1 MSKSLGNVI
10 DPLDVI
16 SGIQLEQLHDKLALG
31 NLHPSE
37 MEKAKKYQKTAFPD
51 GIPQCGT
58 DAMRFTL
65 GEYCRMGL
73 NGNIS
78 LLRPNQV
85 PIRFWEEN

>member
-16 SGIQLEQLHDKLALG
+16 SGIPLEELHAKLLLG

-37 MEKAKKYQKTAFPD
+37 VEKAKKYQKTAFPE

-65 GEYCRMGL
+65 SKRPHAMPAL
-73 NGNIS
+73 PIS
-78 LLRPNQV
+78 ALREAFPK
-85 PIRFWEEN
+85 

>member
-16 SGIQLEQLHDKLALG
+16 SGISLEELHGKLLLG

-37 MEKAKKYQKTAFPD
+37 VEKAKKYQKTAFPD

-65 GEYCRMGL
+65 SKWPHEMPTL
-73 NGNIS
+73 PIS
-78 LLRPNQV
+78 ALREVFPM
-85 PIRFWEEN
+85 